1 MPEGWK
7 GFCCSCESK
16 WEAIEEAA
24 ALQEWV
30 GTEVT
35 EDGERA
41 EALNEYF
48 YKQEH

>member
-1 MPEGWK
+1 M
-7 GFCCSCESK
+7 
-16 WEAIEEAA
+16 
-24 ALQEWV
+24 LQELV

-48 YKQEH
+48 TSKNTRRCAS